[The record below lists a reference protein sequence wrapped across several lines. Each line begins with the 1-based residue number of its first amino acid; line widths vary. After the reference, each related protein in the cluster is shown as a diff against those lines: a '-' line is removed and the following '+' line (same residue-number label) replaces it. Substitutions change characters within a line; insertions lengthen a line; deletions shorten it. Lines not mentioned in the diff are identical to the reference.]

1 METRYSPDPVRFE
14 RMNTAETRESFLI
27 ESLFRPDAIELVYS
41 HADRAIV
48 GSAVPVS
55 GLLKMETSA
64 ELRSEFFCERREMGV
79 INIGGDGFIAV
90 DGAAYPMKRHDALYI
105 GRGSREIFFKSAD
118 SGNPARYYLVSYPAH
133 TSHPTTHARV
143 DAAEPVT
150 LGSDRE
156 CNRRTIHKYIHPKGI
171 RSCQLVMG
179 FTMLEEGSVW
189 NTMIPHTHE
198 RRSEIYLYFN
208 LKEDAAVFH
217 LMGKPNETRHLVV
230 RNEQVVL
237 SPSWSIH
244 AGAGTTN
251 YSFIWAMGGEN
262 QEFTDMDNV
271 AVREMR

>member
-27 ESLFRPDAIELVYS
+27 ENLFRPEEIVLLYS
-41 HADRAIV
+41 HTDRAIV

-55 GLLKMETSA
+55 GFLKMETSD
-64 ELRSEFFCERREMGV
+64 ELRSEYFCERREMGV
-79 INIGGDGFIAV
+79 INIGGDGLVAV
-90 DGAAYPMKRHDALYI
+90 DGAAYPMKRYDALYI
-105 GRGSREIFFKSAD
+105 GRGSREIFFKSA
-118 SGNPARYYLVSYPAH
+118 SPENPARYYLVSYPAH
-133 TSHPTTHARV
+133 MAYPTTHASA
-143 DAAEPVT
+143 DAAEPAT

-156 CNRRTIHKYIHPKGI
+156 CNRRTIRKYIHPKGI
-171 RSCQLVMG
+171 QSCQLVMG
-179 FTMLEEGSVW
+179 FTVLEEGSIW
-189 NTMIPHTHE
+189 NTMTAHTHE

-208 LKEDAAVFH
+208 LPEDAAVFH
-217 LMGKPNETRHLVV
+217 FMGGPKETRHIVV

-251 YSFIWAMGGEN
+251 YTFVWAMGGEN
-262 QEFTDMDNV
+262 QEFSDMDGV